1 LGYKLLPN
9 VSRNAFTSDFQII
22 YSTNSLGLREKEIKK
37 TSKFKIL
44 FLGDSQTFG
53 EGVPYGSRFS
63 DLIEKEID
71 NVYSINAGM
80 PGYGVHQMYRYLE
93 CSGLNLKPNLVVCAI
108 IPVDLNRAIY
118 KKPEAA
124 PYMLSKE
131 ENAGDSLWIGSGAL
145 LRHSYF
151 YALVR
156 ARIKIWL
163 MWRGL
168 QERDRKEWEEIAQKG
183 DYKLYK
189 ITSDSQ
195 KRLVRETSFE
205 IFSNFKNLLRD
216 AQVEFLVVNIGK
228 QPIPWL
234 EDYCRQKNIEYLDV
248 SLVLKNAP
256 NITFKIDPHYNA
268 IGNRIIADYLKAYI
282 VKRYASYI
290 SKDN

>member
-1 LGYKLLPN
+1 
-9 VSRNAFTSDFQII
+9 
-22 YSTNSLGLREKEIKK
+22 LREKEIKK

-156 ARIKIWL
+156 ARVKIWL